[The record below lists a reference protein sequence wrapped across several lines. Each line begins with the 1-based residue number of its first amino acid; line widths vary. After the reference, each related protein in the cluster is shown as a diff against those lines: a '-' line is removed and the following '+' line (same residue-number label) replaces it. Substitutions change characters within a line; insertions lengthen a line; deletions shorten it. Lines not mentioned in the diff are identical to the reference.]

1 MSNYRSVKDI
11 AATARQNLKAEF
23 PDCKFSVTVKDGRSL
38 TVALMQ
44 APFKIFEKDTDIHG
58 YAVKG
63 SASLNH
69 HFMTHDRAERY
80 DYQTG
85 QIVHR
90 CNGGVFMTAKA
101 WDVMVRAC
109 EIGNAENWDKS
120 DIQTDY
126 FNCNYYFNLN
136 IGKWDKPAI
145 EGDVVEEVAPVAEV
159 VEAAEVVEVVEVTAA
174 PVIEVAEVAEATAVE
189 SSPAVEEPAQD
200 GQELQVAPIAQQAE
214 EITPAVEEASPA
226 SVEIEGQAAQ
236 SVTVR
241 IVARPGDIRAKGAFD
256 GTSFSPE
263 QRERQYINSYLSQMA
278 EVEKEFGAWATV
290 DNVAEI
296 NEALELYRAGYTQ
309 RYNASLAA
317 HSRIRSQ
324 MITGAGGWTGR
335 MVRSMEKKNAA
346 YDNRRNEFVEWNNK
360 AIDRLYSRFN
370 PRFIAKAPI
379 MSSDHDALDKLQEKI
394 DRAEKLQQ
402 WMKDTNATIRK
413 HSKAGKDAQAAAL
426 VAMGH
431 TQAAAAKLVKSD
443 SVWEIGYAHFE
454 LTNNNANIR
463 RMKQRVAEIERLR
476 ATPTTSTE
484 VATSAGVDGKIRI
497 VDNTEANRLQLFFPG
512 KPSGA
517 IRSKL
522 KENGFRWT
530 PSVGCWQAYR
540 NYRART
546 CADEVLKMA

>member
-44 APFKIFEKDTDIHG
+44 APFKVFEKDTTIYGSKND
-58 YAVKG
+58 G
-63 SASLNH
+63 SAQLNH

-85 QIVHR
+85 QVVHR
-90 CNGGVFMTAKA
+90 CNGGVFMTEKA
-101 WDVMVRAC
+101 WAVMVRAC

-120 DIQTDY
+120 DIQTAY

-136 IGKWDKPAI
+136 IGKWDKPVI
-145 EGDVVEEVAPVAEV
+145 EGDVVEEATPVAEV
-159 VEAAEVVEVVEVTAA
+159 VAPVVVEVVEVTAA
-174 PVIEVAEVAEATAVE
+174 PVIEVAAV
-189 SSPAVEEPAQD
+189 VEFAPVVKEPAQD
-200 GQELQVAPIAQQAE
+200 EQELQAAPIAQQAE
-214 EITPAVEEASPA
+214 EAAPAVEESSPA
-226 SVEIEGQAAQ
+226 SVEIADQAAQ
-236 SVTVR
+236 PVTVR
-241 IVARPGDIRAKGAFD
+241 IIARPGDIRAKGAFD

-263 QRERQYINSYLSQMA
+263 QREQQYINSYLGQMA
-278 EVEKEFGAWATV
+278 EVEKEFGAWATA

-296 NEALELYRAGYTQ
+296 NEALELYRAGYAQ
-309 RYNASLAA
+309 RLNASLAA

-324 MITGAGGWTGR
+324 MIAGAGGWTGQ

-379 MSSDHDALDKLQEKI
+379 MSSDHDALEKLQEKI
-394 DRAEKLQQ
+394 DKAEKLQQ
-402 WMKDTNATIRK
+402 WMKDTNAAIRK
-413 HSKAGKDAQAAAL
+413 HSKAGKDAQTAAL

-431 TQAAAAKLVKSD
+431 TQADAAKLVKSD
-443 SVWEIGYAHFE
+443 SVWEIGYAHYE

-463 RMKQRVAEIERLR
+463 RMKQRVVEIERLR
-476 ATPTTSTE
+476 ATPTKETE
-484 VATSAGVDGKIRI
+484 VVTSAGGDSKIRI

-512 KPSGA
+512 KPSEA

-540 NYRART
+540 NFRAHA
-546 CADEVLKMA
+546 CADEILKMA

>member
-11 AATARQNLKAEF
+11 AATVRQNLKAEF
-23 PDCKFSVTVKDGRSL
+23 PACKFSVTVKDGRSL

-44 APFKIFEKDTDIHG
+44 APFKVFEKDTTIYGNKND
-58 YAVKG
+58 G
-63 SASLNH
+63 SAQLNH

-85 QIVHR
+85 QVVHR
-90 CNGGVFMTAKA
+90 CNGGVFMTEKA
-101 WDVMVRAC
+101 WAVMVRAC

-136 IGKWDKPAI
+136 IGKWDKPVI
-145 EGDVVEEVAPVAEV
+145 EGDVVEDAAPVAEV
-159 VEAAEVVEVVEVTAA
+159 VEAVEVVGVVEVLAQ
-174 PVIEVAEVAEATAVE
+174 AVK
-189 SSPAVEEPAQD
+189 EPAQD
-200 GQELQVAPIAQQAE
+200 RQELQAATIAKQAE
-214 EITPAVEEASPA
+214 EIATIVEESSPA
-226 SVEIEGQAAQ
+226 SVEIKAQAAHP
-236 SVTVR
+236 VTVR
-241 IVARPGDIRAKGAFD
+241 IIAQPGDIRAKGAFD

-263 QRERQYINSYLSQMA
+263 QREQQYINSYLAQMA
-278 EVEKEFGAWATV
+278 EVEKEFGQWATA
-290 DNVAEI
+290 DNVDEI
-296 NEALELYRAGYTQ
+296 NQALELYRAGYVQ

-324 MITGAGGWTGR
+324 MITGAGGWTGQ
-335 MVRSMEKKNAA
+335 MVRSMEKKNAT

-360 AIDRLYSRFN
+360 TIDRLYSRFN

-394 DRAEKLQQ
+394 DKAEKLQQ

-426 VAMGH
+426 VAMEH
-431 TQAAAAKLVKSD
+431 TQEAAAKLVKSD
-443 SVWEIGYAHFE
+443 SVWEIGYAHLE

-463 RMKQRVAEIERLR
+463 RMKQRVVEIERLR

-484 VATSAGVDGKIRI
+484 VATSAGGDSKIRI

-512 KPSGA
+512 KPSEE
-517 IRSKL
+517 IRTKL
-522 KENGFRWT
+522 SAGGFRWKR
-530 PSVGCWQAYR
+530 SVGCWQAYR
-540 NYRART
+540 NYRAQA

>member
-11 AATARQNLKAEF
+11 AVTVRQNLKAEF

-38 TVALMQ
+38 NVALMG
-44 APFKIFEKDTDIHG
+44 AAFKIFEKDVDVYGNNIDG
-58 YAVKG
+58 K
-63 SASLNH
+63 SSLNH
-69 HFMTHDRAERY
+69 YYLKHQYAEQCHY
-80 DYQTG
+80 HTG

-90 CNGGVFMTAKA
+90 CNGGVFLTAKA
-101 WDVMVRAC
+101 WDMLIRVC
-109 EIGNAENWDKS
+109 EIANAENWDES
-120 DIQTDY
+120 DSQVDY
-126 FNCNYYFNLN
+126 FNCNYYLN
-136 IGKWDKPAI
+136 VRIGKWDRPVI
-145 EGDVVEEVAPVAEV
+145 EGDVVEEVAPAADVADPVVAEAAEVVTAPVVEVTEV
-159 VEAAEVVEVVEVTAA
+159 VEAADVEAA
-174 PVIEVAEVAEATAVE
+174 
-189 SSPAVEEPAQD
+189 PAVEES
-200 GQELQVAPIAQQAE
+200 
-214 EITPAVEEASPA
+214 SPE
-226 SVEIEGQAAQ
+226 SVEIEAQAAQ
-236 SVTVR
+236 PVTVR
-241 IVARPGDIRAKGAFD
+241 IIAQPGDIRAKGAFD

-263 QRERQYINSYLSQMA
+263 RREQQYINSYLAQMA
-278 EVEKEFGAWATV
+278 EVEKEFGQWATV
-290 DNVAEI
+290 DNVDEI
-296 NEALELYRAGYTQ
+296 NQALELYRAGYAE
-309 RYNASLAA
+309 RLNASLAA

-324 MITGAGGWTGR
+324 MITGAGGWTGQ

-379 MSSDHDALDKLQEKI
+379 MSSDHDALEKLQEKI
-394 DRAEKLQQ
+394 DKAEKLQQ

-431 TQAAAAKLVKSD
+431 TQADAAKLVKSN
-443 SVWEIGYAHFE
+443 SIWEIGYAHFE

-484 VATSAGVDGKIRI
+484 VAISADGDSKIRI

-512 KPSGA
+512 KPSEA

-522 KENGFRWT
+522 KESGFRWT

-540 NYRART
+540 NYRAQT

>member
-1 MSNYRSVKDI
+1 MTMSNYRSVKDI
-11 AATARQNLKAEF
+11 AVTVRQNLKAEF
-23 PDCKFSVTVKDGRSL
+23 PTCKFSVTVKDGRSL

-44 APFKIFEKDTDIHG
+44 APFKVFEKDTTIYGSKND
-58 YAVKG
+58 G
-63 SASLNH
+63 SAQLNH

-85 QIVHR
+85 QVVHR
-90 CNGGVFMTAKA
+90 CNGGVFMTEKA
-101 WDVMVRAC
+101 WAVMVRAC

-136 IGKWDKPAI
+136 IGKWDKPVI
-145 EGDVVEEVAPVAEV
+145 EGDAVEEVAPVADLAAPVVVEVAAAPVVKVAEV
-159 VEAAEVVEVVEVTAA
+159 VEA
-174 PVIEVAEVAEATAVE
+174 VAEEIAPT
-189 SSPAVEEPAQD
+189 VEESAQD
-200 GQELQVAPIAQQAE
+200 EQELQAAPIAQPAE
-214 EITPAVEEASPA
+214 EVAQDVEESSPA
-226 SVEIEGQAAQ
+226 SVEIEAQAAQ
-236 SVTVR
+236 PVTVR
-241 IVARPGDIRAKGAFD
+241 ILARPGDIRAKGAFD

-263 QRERQYINSYLSQMA
+263 RREQQYINSYLAQMA
-278 EVEKEFGAWATV
+278 EVEKEFGAWATA
-290 DNVAEI
+290 DNVDEI
-296 NEALELYRAGYTQ
+296 NQALELYRAGYAQ

-317 HSRIRSQ
+317 HSQIRSQ

-335 MVRSMEKKNAA
+335 MVRSMEKKNAT
-346 YDNRRNEFVEWNNK
+346 YDSRRNEFVEWNNK
-360 AIDRLYSRFN
+360 AIDRLYNRFN
-370 PRFIAKAPI
+370 PRFLAKAPI
-379 MSSDHDALDKLQEKI
+379 MSSDHDALKKLQEKI
-394 DRAEKLQQ
+394 DKAEKLQQ

-413 HSKAGKDAQAAAL
+413 HSKAGKDAQVAAL

-431 TQAAAAKLVKSD
+431 TQEAAAELLKPDYCGRVGFAD
-443 SVWEIGYAHFE
+443 YE

-463 RMKQRVAEIERLR
+463 RMKQRVVEIERLR
-476 ATPTTSTE
+476 ATPTKETE
-484 VATSAGVDGKIRI
+484 VVTSAGGDSKIRI

-512 KPSGA
+512 KPSEA

-540 NYRART
+540 NYRAQT

>member
-38 TVALMQ
+38 NVALME
-44 APFKIFEKDTDIHG
+44 AAFKIFEKDVDVYGNNIDG
-58 YAVKG
+58 K
-63 SASLNH
+63 SSLNH
-69 HFMTHDRAERY
+69 YYLKRQYAEQCHY
-80 DYQTG
+80 HTG

-90 CNGGVFMTAKA
+90 CNGGVFLTAKA
-101 WDVMVRAC
+101 WDMLIRVC
-109 EIGNAENWDKS
+109 EIANAENWDES
-120 DIQTDY
+120 DSQVDY
-126 FNCNYYFNLN
+126 FNCNYYLN
-136 IGKWDKPAI
+136 VRIGKWDKPVI

-159 VEAAEVVEVVEVTAA
+159 VGAVEAVEVVEVLAQ
-174 PVIEVAEVAEATAVE
+174 AVK
-189 SSPAVEEPAQD
+189 EPAQD
-200 GQELQVAPIAQQAE
+200 RQELQAATIAKQAE
-214 EITPAVEEASPA
+214 EIATIVEESSPA
-226 SVEIEGQAAQ
+226 SVEIKAQAAHP
-236 SVTVR
+236 VTVR
-241 IVARPGDIRAKGAFD
+241 IIAQPGDIRAKGAFD

-263 QRERQYINSYLSQMA
+263 QREQQYINSYLAQMA

-335 MVRSMEKKNAA
+335 MVRSMEKKNAT
-346 YDNRRNEFVEWNNK
+346 YDSRRNEFVEWNNK

-379 MSSDHDALDKLQEKI
+379 MSSDHDALKKLQEKI
-394 DRAEKLQQ
+394 DKAEKLQQ

-413 HSKAGKDAQAAAL
+413 HSKAGKDAQVAAL

-431 TQAAAAKLVKSD
+431 TQTDAAKLVKSD
-443 SVWEIGYAHFE
+443 SVWEIGYAHYE

-463 RMKQRVAEIERLR
+463 RMKQRVVEIERLR
-476 ATPTTSTE
+476 ATPTKQTE
-484 VATSAGVDGKIRI
+484 VVTSAGGDSKIRI

-512 KPSGA
+512 KPSEA

-540 NYRART
+540 NYRAQT